1 MSKLAVRRLRLQ
13 GINRNYDVSFLGA
26 DDRPERLAVI
36 AGQISTGKTSVLEF
50 ISYCLGGADF
60 PHHPE
65 VRSRVRSALLE
76 CELQGARFVI
86 ERSAVQQP
94 SKSAFVHSCTID
106 ELEEPHPQRELTISP
121 PSDDQSLSQFLLGQ
135 FGIAHVVLREAP
147 TQDASAV
154 DKLSIRD
161 VLRVMF
167 VENSDLDSRNLLLER
182 SQPVVRL
189 KHEQVLDLMFWA
201 HDNSA
206 ASLAAEVRA
215 LEQQIADRGRDLA
228 TIEAFMAEQRIPALE
243 VIDEEIADLE
253 EQEGALGARLSTV
266 EARMDAEAAFGD
278 EQRSVYQDAA
288 TRSRRLSNELRDI
301 RTQLDRLLALGA
313 QYEQDIKKLV
323 FAKEASRLFDPLS
336 IEVCPWCLQPV
347 TSSGSDNDACFV
359 CHQPIETG
367 EDDVDLDKELR
378 AIRSRH
384 KELVGYLDELR
395 ATEDRVDA
403 QLQSASEDQRHAQVA
418 FDAAMRGRFSPFMT
432 QRDALLEEITR
443 VGASAAEL
451 SRTRNMHVSRQR
463 RRQELG
469 ALRQQLAEVT
479 AAQLAAA
486 EANVTRGSIL
496 GDLTDRLAAILGEF
510 RYPKLADVALDR
522 RFVPSVRGVR
532 YDQLGSAGAMTLIAL
547 AWYLALFEK
556 SAEDGGAHPG
566 LLMIDSPQKNL
577 VPASGHVG
585 DDYQAPAIARG
596 VYQHLVA
603 WAESGR
609 SDGTQLIIVDNDP
622 PDFADQYVVA
632 RYSGDSENPP
642 YGLIEDAIE

>member
-1 MSKLAVRRLRLQ
+1 MTIAVRRLRLQ
-13 GINRNYDVSFLGA
+13 GVARNYDVSFLGP
-26 DDRPERLAVI
+26 DDEPARLAVI

-65 VRSRVRSALLE
+65 VRSRVRSAQLE

-86 ERSAVQQP
+86 ERAAVQLPSRSAV
-94 SKSAFVHSCTID
+94 VHSCTID
-106 ELEEPHPQRELTISP
+106 ELDEPHPQRELTISP
-121 PSDDQSLSQFLLGQ
+121 PSSDESLSQFLLGH

-167 VENSDLDSRNLLLER
+167 LENSDLDSRNLLLER
-182 SQPVVRL
+182 NQPVVRL

-215 LEQQIADRGRDLA
+215 LAQQIAERTRDLEA
-228 TIEAFMAEQRIPALE
+228 IEAFMAEQRIPALD
-243 VIDEEIADLE
+243 VIDEQITDLE
-253 EQEGALGARLSTV
+253 EEERTLDARLSTI
-266 EARMDAEAAFGD
+266 EAQMDAEAAFGD
-278 EQRSVYQDAA
+278 EQRSAYQDAA
-288 TRSRRLSNELRDI
+288 SRSRRLSNQLRDA

-336 IEVCPWCLQPV
+336 IEVCPWCLQPI
-347 TSSGSDNDACFV
+347 SNSGSDADACFV
-359 CHQPIETG
+359 CHQPLDSDH
-367 EDDVDLDKELR
+367 DDVDLDRELR

-384 KELVGYLDELR
+384 KELVGYLEEIRTSEDRLDAEMQA
-395 ATEDRVDA
+395 ATED
-403 QLQSASEDQRHAQVA
+403 QRRAQVA
-418 FDAAMRGRFSPFMT
+418 FDAAMRGRFSPYMT
-432 QRDALLEEITR
+432 QRDALLEELGR
-443 VGASAAEL
+443 VGASAAEFRRL
-451 SRTRNMHVSRQR
+451 RNMHVSRDR

-469 ALRQQLAEVT
+469 ALRQQLADVS

-486 EANVTRGSIL
+486 TANVTRSSILDDLTTRLTAIL
-496 GDLTDRLAAILGEF
+496 GDF
-510 RYPKLADVALDR
+510 HFPKLTEVALGQ

-547 AWYLALFEK
+547 AWYLAVFEK
-556 SAEDGGAHPG
+556 SAEGGGAHPG

-577 VPASGHVG
+577 VPASGIVG

-596 VYQHLVA
+596 VYQHLVE
-603 WAESGR
+603 WAEGQR
-609 SDGTQLIIVDNDP
+609 SNGTQLIIVDNDP
-622 PDFADQYVVA
+622 PEFANQFVVA
-632 RYSGDSENPP
+632 RYSGDPASPP
-642 YGLIEDAIE
+642 YGLIDDAVE

>member
-13 GINRNYDVSFLGA
+13 GIARNYDVSFLGP
-26 DDRPERLAVI
+26 DDEPERLAVI

-50 ISYCLGGADF
+50 IAYCLGGADF

-65 VRSRVRSALLE
+65 VRSRVRTALLE
-76 CELQGARFVI
+76 CEMQGARFVI
-86 ERSAVQQP
+86 ERSTVQRP

-106 ELEEPHPQRELTISP
+106 ELEGPHPQRELTISP
-121 PSDDQSLSQFLLGQ
+121 PSSDESLSQFLLGQ
-135 FGIAHVVLREAP
+135 FGIGHVVLREAP
-147 TQDASAV
+147 TKGASAV
-154 DKLSIRD
+154 DKLSVRD
-161 VLRVMF
+161 LLRVMF
-167 VENSDLDSRNLLLER
+167 LENSDLDSRNLLLER

-215 LEQQIADRGRDLA
+215 LEQQIADRDRELA

-243 VIDEEIADLE
+243 VIDEQIADLE
-253 EQEGALGARLSTV
+253 EQEGTLGERLSIV
-266 EARMDAEAAFGD
+266 EVQMDAEAAFGD

-288 TRSRRLSNELRDI
+288 TRSRRLSNELRDT

-347 TSSGSDNDACFV
+347 TNSGPDTDACFV
-359 CHQPIETG
+359 CHQPIETDV
-367 EDDVDLDKELR
+367 DDVDLDKELR

-403 QLQSASEDQRHAQVA
+403 QLQSASQDQRRAQVA

-443 VGASAAEL
+443 MGASAAEF
-451 SRTRNMHVSRQR
+451 RRVRNMHMSRQR

-479 AAQLAAA
+479 GAQLAAA

-496 GDLTDRLAAILGEF
+496 DDLTARLTAILRDF
-510 RYPKLADVALDR
+510 HYPKLADVALDR

-547 AWYLALFEK
+547 AWYLAVFEK
-556 SAEDGGAHPG
+556 SADDGGAHPG

-577 VPASGHVG
+577 VPASGHIG

-609 SDGTQLIIVDNDP
+609 SDGTQLIVVDNDP
-622 PDFADQYVVA
+622 PEFADQYVVA
-632 RYSGDSENPP
+632 RYSGDPEDPP
-642 YGLIEDAIE
+642 YGVIEDAVE

>member
-1 MSKLAVRRLRLQ
+1 MPKLAVRRLRLQ
-13 GINRNYDVSFLGA
+13 SIARHYDVSFVDSDGEPA
-26 DDRPERLAVI
+26 RLAVI

-76 CELQGARFVI
+76 VELLGARFVI

-94 SKSAFVHSCTID
+94 SKSAIVHSCTID
-106 ELEEPHPQRELTISP
+106 QLEAPHPQRELTISP
-121 PSDDQSLSQFLLGQ
+121 PGSDESLSQFLLGQ
-135 FGIAHVVLREAP
+135 FGIGHVVLREAP

-161 VLRVMF
+161 VLRVMYLQ
-167 VENSDLDSRNLLLER
+167 NSDLDSRNLLLER
-182 SQPVVRL
+182 GQPVVRL

-201 HDNSA
+201 HDNAS

-215 LEQQIADRGRDLA
+215 LELHIADRDRELA
-228 TIEAFMAEQRIPALE
+228 TIEAFMAEQRIPTLE
-243 VIDEEIADLE
+243 AIDDEIADLE
-253 EQEGALGARLSTV
+253 EQEVALGARLSTI
-266 EARMDAEAAFGD
+266 EAQMDAEAAFGD
-278 EQRSVYQDAA
+278 EQRSVHQDASS
-288 TRSRRLSNELRDI
+288 RSRRLSNELRDTH
-301 RTQLDRLLALGA
+301 TQLDRLLALGA

-323 FAKEASRLFDPLS
+323 FAKEASSLFDPLS

-347 TSSGSDNDACFV
+347 TSAEPDANACFV
-359 CHQPIETG
+359 CHQPIRTV
-367 EDDVDLDKELR
+367 DADVDLDKELR
-378 AIRSRH
+378 AVRSRH

-395 ATEDRVDA
+395 ANEDRVDGEL
-403 QLQSASEDQRHAQVA
+403 QLASEDQRRAQVA
-418 FDAAMRGRFSPFMT
+418 LDAAMRGRFSPFMT

-443 VGASAAEL
+443 VGGSAAEL
-451 SRTRNMHVSRQR
+451 RRLRNMHVSRQR

-469 ALRQQLAEVT
+469 ALRQQLAEVI

-486 EANVTRGSIL
+486 EANVTRGVILDDLTTRLTAIL
-496 GDLTDRLAAILGEF
+496 GDF
-510 RYPKLADVALDR
+510 RYPKLSDVALDP

-532 YDQLGSAGAMTLIAL
+532 YDRLGSAGAMTLIAL
-547 AWYLALFEK
+547 AWYLAVFEK

-603 WAESGR
+603 WAESEQ
-609 SDGTQLIIVDNDP
+609 SEGTQLIIVDNDP
-622 PDFADQYVVA
+622 PQFADQYVVA
-632 RYSGDSENPP
+632 RYSGDPENPP
-642 YGLIEDAIE
+642 YGLIEDAVE